1 MKLIPVVLSVALFS
15 GLVQGAEA
23 PVQEWESVRHN
34 TIFVH
39 GQSKVNNEY
48 VQLGVFLN
56 PNTCELD
63 ALALMVDVRYDMEE
77 AAEMLGMSPEEMYK
91 MAETADGSKARVSV
105 EDAVNPRENLVG
117 SVLVSDPFVG
127 TVFGSES
134 RSFRILNQYML
145 KGKTIYFTKNG
156 EGEAQY
162 RVNPTGYPQALKS
175 IYQSCQAHIA
185 ANPAASVPST
195 GQVM

>member
-23 PVQEWESVRHN
+23 PVQEWESVGHN
-34 TIFVH
+34 TIYVG

-48 VQLGVFLN
+48 VQIGVFLN
-56 PNTCELD
+56 PKTCELD

-77 AAEMLGMSPEEMYK
+77 AAEMLDTTPEELYK
-91 MAETADGSKARVSV
+91 MAEAADGSKAKLSV

-127 TVFGSES
+127 TVFDSES

-156 EGEAQY
+156 EGSPEY
-162 RVNPTGYPQALKS
+162 RVNPTGYPKALKA
-175 IYQSCQAHIA
+175 IYQSCQAHVA
-185 ANPAASVPST
+185 GNSAASVPST
-195 GQVM
+195 GQMM